1 MLVLRRTVGQSIRIN
16 DDIRIVI
23 QDVQDGRIVRF
34 AIEAPPE
41 VPVHRLEIYRLI
53 QQENQAAASADSLAW
68 LKGVTDEQAHE
79 RHAD

>member
-34 AIEAPPE
+34 AIDAPPD
-41 VPVHRLEIYRLI
+41 VPVHRLEIFELI
-53 QQENQAAASADSLAW
+53 QKENQAAGGTDALRW
-68 LKGVTDEQAHE
+68 LKGVRDAADHHE
-79 RHAD
+79 D

>member
-34 AIEAPPE
+34 AIDAPPD
-41 VPVHRLEIYRLI
+41 VPVHRLEIYELI
-53 QQENQAAASADSLAW
+53 QKENQAAAGTDALRW
-68 LKGVTDEQAHE
+68 LKGVRDAADHHE
-79 RHAD
+79 D